1 MKKKYLI
8 IIPFFLFILD
18 LNSKSL
24 ASEVKIESDKVEFSN
39 DSKNISFFSNVNI
52 NSSYV
57 EISASSAIYDDKKEV
72 ISISGDPSSIKSNKE
87 NNFFNGEAETILFFS
102 DEKVHLVGNALIK
115 FDNISINN
123 YFICYRFILRSY
135 IWHWSH
141 LR

>member
-1 MKKKYLI
+1 MKNKYLI

-24 ASEVKIESDKVEFSN
+24 ASEVKIESDKVEFLN

-72 ISISGDPSSIKSNKE
+72 ISISGDPSTIKSHKE

-102 DEKVHLVGNALIK
+102 DEKVHLVGNASIK
-115 FDNISINN
+115 FDNISINSN
-123 YFICYRFILRSY
+123 LIIFNPKTGKITSDN
-135 IWHWSH
+135 
-141 LR
+141 

>member
-8 IIPFFLFILD
+8 IIPFFLFILG

-102 DEKVHLVGNALIK
+102 DEKVHLVGNASIK
-115 FDNISINN
+115 FDNISINSN
-123 YFICYRFILRSY
+123 LIIFNPKTGKITSDN
-135 IWHWSH
+135 
-141 LR
+141 

>member
-18 LNSKSL
+18 LHSKSL
-24 ASEVKIESDKVEFSN
+24 ASGVKIESDKVEVSS

-102 DEKVHLVGNALIK
+102 DEKVHLVGNASIK
-115 FDNISINN
+115 FDNISINSN
-123 YFICYRFILRSY
+123 LIIFNPKTGKITSDN
-135 IWHWSH
+135 
-141 LR
+141 

>member
-1 MKKKYLI
+1 MKNKYLI

-18 LNSKSL
+18 LNSKNL
-24 ASEVKIESDKVEFSN
+24 ASEVKIESDKVEFLN
-39 DSKNISFFSNVNI
+39 DSKNISFFSNVYI

-102 DEKVHLVGNALIK
+102 DEKVHLVGNASIK
-115 FDNISINN
+115 FDNISINSN
-123 YFICYRFILRSY
+123 LIIFNPKTGKITSDN
-135 IWHWSH
+135 
-141 LR
+141 

>member
-1 MKKKYLI
+1 MKNKYLI

-87 NNFFNGEAETILFFS
+87 SNFFNGEAETILFFS

-115 FDNISINN
+115 FDNISINSN
-123 YFICYRFILRSY
+123 LIIFNPKTGKITSDN
-135 IWHWSH
+135 
-141 LR
+141 

>member
-1 MKKKYLI
+1 MKNKYLI

-24 ASEVKIESDKVEFSN
+24 ASEVKIESDKVEFLN

-115 FDNISINN
+115 FDNISINSN
-123 YFICYRFILRSY
+123 LIIFNPKTGKITSDN
-135 IWHWSH
+135 
-141 LR
+141 

>member
-102 DEKVHLVGNALIK
+102 DEKVHLVGNASIK
-115 FDNISINN
+115 FDNISINSN
-123 YFICYRFILRSY
+123 LIIFNPKTGKITSDN
-135 IWHWSH
+135 
-141 LR
+141 

>member
-1 MKKKYLI
+1 MKNKYLI

-18 LNSKSL
+18 LNSKNL
-24 ASEVKIESDKVEFSN
+24 ASEVKIESDKVEFIN
-39 DSKNISFFSNVNI
+39 DSKNISFLSNVNI

-115 FDNISINN
+115 FDNISINSN
-123 YFICYRFILRSY
+123 LIIFNPKTGKITSDN
-135 IWHWSH
+135 
-141 LR
+141 

>member
-1 MKKKYLI
+1 MKNKYLI

-24 ASEVKIESDKVEFSN
+24 ASEVKIESDKVEFSS

-102 DEKVHLVGNALIK
+102 DEKVHLVGNASIK
-115 FDNISINN
+115 FDNISINSN
-123 YFICYRFILRSY
+123 LIIFNPKTGKITSDN
-135 IWHWSH
+135 
-141 LR
+141 

>member
-1 MKKKYLI
+1 MKNKYLI

-24 ASEVKIESDKVEFSN
+24 ASEVKIESDKVEFSS

-115 FDNISINN
+115 FDNISINSN
-123 YFICYRFILRSY
+123 LIIFNPKTGKITSDN
-135 IWHWSH
+135 
-141 LR
+141 

>member
-102 DEKVHLVGNALIK
+102 DEKVHLVGNASIK
-115 FDNISINN
+115 FDNISINSN
-123 YFICYRFILRSY
+123 LIIFNPKTGKINSDN
-135 IWHWSH
+135 
-141 LR
+141 

>member
-1 MKKKYLI
+1 M
-8 IIPFFLFILD
+8 
-18 LNSKSL
+18 
-24 ASEVKIESDKVEFSN
+24 KIESDKVEFSN

-115 FDNISINN
+115 FDNISINSN
-123 YFICYRFILRSY
+123 LIIFNPKTGKITSDN
-135 IWHWSH
+135 
-141 LR
+141 

>member
-18 LNSKSL
+18 LHSKSL
-24 ASEVKIESDKVEFSN
+24 ASKVKIESDKVEFSS

-57 EISASSAIYDDKKEV
+57 EISARSAIYDDKKEV
-72 ISISGDPSSIKSNKE
+72 ISISGDPSYIKSNKE

-115 FDNISINN
+115 FDNISINSN
-123 YFICYRFILRSY
+123 LIIFNPKTGKITSDN
-135 IWHWSH
+135 
-141 LR
+141 